1 MLQPVTIGI
10 PTFSPLFRAGFF
22 HPCRCVP
29 GSKLLGEIGF
39 QRSPLRI
46 ALFSSAYFK
55 RCRHGSRPI
64 APYRGDESDNAFLF
78 CQSKPVFELFEKFFI
93 QLFVLYVGKIIDR
106 KKVAVVYAAV
116 AKGVQPLQN
125 PII

>member
-1 MLQPVTIGI
+1 MKG
-10 PTFSPLFRAGFF
+10 
-22 HPCRCVP
+22 
-29 GSKLLGEIGF
+29 
-39 QRSPLRI
+39 
-46 ALFSSAYFK
+46 Y
-55 RCRHGSRPI
+55 RHGSRPI
-64 APYRGDESDNAFLF
+64 APYRGDDSDNAFLF

-106 KKVAVVYAAV
+106 KKVAVVYPTV